1 MGFFGWGAP
10 TKKTPHTPIS
20 PAPGNFWS
28 EPKLFSHKNE
38 VLWELVRITPYV
50 NVRDPKS

>member
-1 MGFFGWGAP
+1 MGCFVLAGPGQ
-10 TKKTPHTPIS
+10 KNPHTPIS